1 MIPSLTYYSDSP
13 GSDIQVYPNPAVNR
27 AFLFFNA
34 TEFGTA
40 TIRIFDVV
48 GRCVG
53 TIGPVS
59 SILGLNKIDLD
70 VSNLKKSMYKLSFEL
85 SSENQHIKE
94 VRSIIVK

>member
-1 MIPSLTYYSDSP
+1 
-13 GSDIQVYPNPAVNR
+13 VYPNPAVNR

-34 TEFGTA
+34 TEPGTA

-59 SILGLNKIDLD
+59 AIPGLNKIDLD
-70 VSNLKKSMYKLSFEL
+70 VSHLKKSMYKLTFEFNG
-85 SSENQHIKE
+85 ENEQIRETK
-94 VRSIIVK
+94 SIIAGW